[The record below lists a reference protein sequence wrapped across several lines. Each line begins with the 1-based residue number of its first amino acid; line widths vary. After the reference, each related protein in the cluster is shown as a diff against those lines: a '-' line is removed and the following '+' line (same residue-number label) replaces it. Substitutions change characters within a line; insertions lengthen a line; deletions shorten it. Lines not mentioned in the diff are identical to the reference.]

1 MLPIQNL
8 LRRKVRTLFALL
20 GIAVGISS
28 VVSIVSV
35 ARGLRDQFYR
45 IADQF
50 GYDVIVQQRGVV
62 TPLLSHVSERD
73 RERVALLP
81 GVRATSTLS
90 IYLLRRADE
99 TKPQPIT
106 VLGLEPGSEIE
117 KRFPI
122 VRGRGLAATDRN
134 ALVLGELGAEQL
146 GVGVGS
152 KIETQDVVGS
162 YEGVGI
168 FRNPVRDVDLLAGQA
183 LMNTA
188 LLSRELS

>member
-50 GYDVIVQQRGVV
+50 GYDV
-62 TPLLSHVSERD
+62 
-73 RERVALLP
+73 
-81 GVRATSTLS
+81 
-90 IYLLRRADE
+90 
-99 TKPQPIT
+99 
-106 VLGLEPGSEIE
+106 
-117 KRFPI
+117 
-122 VRGRGLAATDRN
+122 
-134 ALVLGELGAEQL
+134 
-146 GVGVGS
+146 
-152 KIETQDVVGS
+152 VGS
-162 YEGVGI
+162 YEVVGI

-188 LLSRELS
+188 FLSSELSATPSMLVAHLRTKADLDRQDVMDLRQLDQAIGTIGSTMAVTKGLKRFEAKAFRNYLDSFKQTEVVDKFAWAMSFLAALVGGIGIANTML